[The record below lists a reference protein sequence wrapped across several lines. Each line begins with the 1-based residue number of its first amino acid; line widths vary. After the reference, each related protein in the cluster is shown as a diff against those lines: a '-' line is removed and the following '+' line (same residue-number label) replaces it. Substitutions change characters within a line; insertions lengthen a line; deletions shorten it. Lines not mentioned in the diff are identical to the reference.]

1 MASTVEL
8 SALIES
14 LRNEMKSLRKDFRK
28 VRQHIEDPTGEK
40 AKARSQNNG
49 FRKPLNVSDEL
60 KAFLSL
66 GPEDKISRADVTRRL
81 NEYVTAKGLK
91 SGQHIAM
98 DDSLRSLLTPPEDVQ
113 ITFLN
118 IQKYINRHYIKDEP
132 VPKPEKAAEAPV
144 EKKKPT
150 LKKAAAK

>member
-1 MASTVEL
+1 ME
-8 SALIES
+8 ALLEKLIADV
-14 LRNEMKSLRKDFRK
+14 KSLHKDVRKI
-28 VRQHIEDPTGEK
+28 RQSIDDPTGEK

-91 SGQHIAM
+91 NGQHIAM

-118 IQKYINRHYIKDEP
+118 IQKYINRHYIKEEP
-132 VPKPEKAAEAPV
+132 APKAEKVAEAPV